1 MGIKDFFISLF
12 SADGTLDL
20 SAVEAGNLSAGIF
33 YKELAIQASVNL
45 IANAVS
51 RSEFVTYQ
59 KGNPVRQDNYYL
71 FNVQANQNKSASKF
85 WRDVVHKLVYD
96 NECLV
101 VMPKGMAGLYVADSF
116 DKSEF
121 ALKDNEYKN
130 IKIND
135 YILREN
141 LKEKDVF
148 HFELHDQK
156 IKTIID
162 SLYQGYGELIGYSE
176 SNYKR
181 SNAKRGALEIPAS
194 YPQTDQAQASL
205 EKLLNERIRRFFEA
219 ESGAVI
225 PLTNGI
231 KYQDLSTSGYKSGS
245 DSRDVKQL
253 IDDVFQFVAIGFQ
266 IPPSLLLGNVAD
278 TEKAVN
284 NFLAFCVNPI
294 AELITDE
301 INRKYYTKKE
311 YLERTYVKLDTSLI
325 KVADIKDIANALD
338 VMFRIG
344 VNTINDNLK
353 FLGREPIADPI
364 ADKRFITKN
373 YTDAESFL
381 RDQNDQGGGAI

>member
-12 SADGTLDL
+12 NSDGTLDL
-20 SAVEAGNLSAGIF
+20 SAVECGKMSAEIF
-33 YKELAIQASVNL
+33 YKELAIQSAVNL
-45 IANAVS
+45 ISNAVS
-51 RSEFVTYQ
+51 RSEFVTYN

-71 FNVQANQNKSASKF
+71 FNVQPNQNKSASKF

-101 VMPKGMAGLYVADSF
+101 VMPQGMTGLYVAESF
-116 DKSEF
+116 DKTEY
-121 ALKDNEYKN
+121 ALRDNVYKN
-130 IKIND
+130 IKIKD
-135 YILREN
+135 YQLRET
-141 LKEKDVF
+141 LTERDVF

-156 IKTIID
+156 IKAIID

-181 SNAKRGALEIPAS
+181 SNAKRGALEIPAT

-245 DSRDVKQL
+245 DSRDIKQL

-266 IPPSLLLGNVAD
+266 ISPSLLLGNVAD

-301 INRKYYTKKE
+301 INRKYYTKQQ
-311 YLERTYVKLDTSLI
+311 YLDRTYVKLDTSLI
-325 KVADIKDIANALD
+325 KVADIKDIASALD
-338 VMFRIG
+338 ILFRIG
-344 VNTINDNLK
+344 ANTINDNLK
-353 FLGREPIADPI
+353 ILGREPVNDPI

-373 YTDAESFL
+373 YTDAENFEK
-381 RDQNDQGGGAI
+381 DQGGGAV

>member
-12 SADGTLDL
+12 NSDGTLDL
-20 SAVEAGNLSAGIF
+20 SAVECGKMSAEIF
-33 YKELAIQASVNL
+33 YKELAIQSAVNL
-45 IANAVS
+45 ISNAVS
-51 RSEFVTYQ
+51 RSEFVTYN

-71 FNVQANQNKSASKF
+71 FNVQPNQNKSASKF

-101 VMPKGMAGLYVADSF
+101 VMPKGTSGLYVAESF
-116 DKSEF
+116 DKTEY
-121 ALKDNEYKN
+121 ALRDNVYKN
-130 IKIND
+130 IKIKD
-135 YILREN
+135 YQLRET
-141 LKEKDVF
+141 LTERDVF

-156 IKTIID
+156 IKAIID

-181 SNAKRGALEIPAS
+181 SNAKRGALEIPAT

-245 DSRDVKQL
+245 DSRDIKQL

-301 INRKYYTKKE
+301 INRKYYTKQQ
-311 YLERTYVKLDTSLI
+311 YLDRTYVKLDTSLI
-325 KVADIKDIANALD
+325 KVADIKDIASALD
-338 VMFRIG
+338 ILFRIG
-344 VNTINDNLK
+344 ANTINDNLK
-353 FLGREPIADPI
+353 ILGREPVNDPI

-373 YTDAESFL
+373 YTDAENFEK
-381 RDQNDQGGGAI
+381 DQGGGAV